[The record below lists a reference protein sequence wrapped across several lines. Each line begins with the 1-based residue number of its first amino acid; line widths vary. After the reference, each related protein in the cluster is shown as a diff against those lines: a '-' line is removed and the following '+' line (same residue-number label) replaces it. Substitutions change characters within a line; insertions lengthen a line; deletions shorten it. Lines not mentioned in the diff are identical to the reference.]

1 MLPLLAWPMAMLVTY
16 GLRGMARSSLLARR
30 CYGVPVVVVGNGE
43 SARRAIAELNATPE
57 MGYVPVAVFTSELT
71 AEHERDA
78 IAGVPLV
85 GRLEAASQY
94 VFPYKVSHAVLAVGS
109 GWEHEG
115 NQLLA
120 RRLAERYPSLQ
131 IFSGLPAHGH
141 WLARVRPIGPYI
153 TIETHHARFSLRQR
167 CLKRL
172 MDLVI
177 AGSVLL
183 VSMPALLIVAC
194 LILIIDPGPIF
205 FAQVRD
211 GRGGK
216 PIRIYK
222 LRSMIAGA
230 EAKLTHFLAE
240 NDDARAEYGRT
251 LKLRN
256 DPRIIPF
263 VGRFIRRMS
272 LDELPQLW
280 SILKGDMSL
289 VGPRVFL
296 KQEVEMYSDEGRAL
310 RRDVRP
316 GLTGFWQ
323 VEHRS
328 ESDLRMR
335 EVADSF
341 YVANW
346 SAWLDLWILLRTIR
360 VVSTGAGA
368 F

>member
-1 MLPLLAWPMAMLVTY
+1 
-16 GLRGMARSSLLARR
+16 
-30 CYGVPVVVVGNGE
+30 
-43 SARRAIAELNATPE
+43 
-57 MGYVPVAVFTSELT
+57 
-71 AEHERDA
+71 
-78 IAGVPLV
+78 
-85 GRLEAASQY
+85 
-94 VFPYKVSHAVLAVGS
+94 
-109 GWEHEG
+109 
-115 NQLLA
+115 
-120 RRLAERYPSLQ
+120 
-131 IFSGLPAHGH
+131 
-141 WLARVRPIGPYI
+141 
-153 TIETHHARFSLRQR
+153 
-167 CLKRL
+167 

-230 EAKLTHFLAE
+230 EAKLTQFLAE